1 MGNMWVLNNMYGL
14 VDQCVCI
21 EPHSTAGAGSHN
33 LDPIFPV
40 IYNWTNNLNWLA
52 RERIEVEYG
61 IGEMDL
67 EHWIFGPHHAWTEV
81 GSNKLVRMWQPYNG
95 FEIFAPGTF
104 KDGVADAEPLHDVP
118 PSMCKKDGKALFRI
132 DCQDDGYPVP
142 KNDTEPDMSPTPAE
156 SDLRRARSKVPRDTH
171 KGTDFSSMSEKL
183 NSFIKQYGNSK
194 ECSEFAAE
202 ELQRFQLIM
211 LLLRAPELD
220 DIYQDGSD
228 RRALRGD
235 EDTHGKRW
243 EELLN
248 VAKKL
253 GGRYQEMHRDGH
265 CHEAVMWFAHHMPE
279 DLRRDIAQRMAIPL
293 LPYQKHYAPEA
304 FASSDEH
311 AIHNEYLKQV
321 SCQDCH
327 TDQDLPAVAV

>member
-1 MGNMWVLNNMYGL
+1 
-14 VDQCVCI
+14 
-21 EPHSTAGAGSHN
+21 
-33 LDPIFPV
+33 
-40 IYNWTNNLNWLA
+40 
-52 RERIEVEYG
+52 
-61 IGEMDL
+61 MDL

-95 FEIFAPGTF
+95 FEIFAPGSF
-104 KDGVADAEPLHDVP
+104 KDGIADAEPLHDVP

-142 KNDTEPDMSPTPAE
+142 KNESQTEPDMSPNPAD

-183 NSFIKQYGNSK
+183 NSFIKQYGNAK

-211 LLLRAPELD
+211 MLLRAPELD
-220 DIYQDGSD
+220 AIYQDGSD

-235 EDTHGKRW
+235 EDAHGKRW

-311 AIHNEYLKQV
+311 AIHSEYLNQV

-327 TDQDLPAVAV
+327 TDENLPVAAV